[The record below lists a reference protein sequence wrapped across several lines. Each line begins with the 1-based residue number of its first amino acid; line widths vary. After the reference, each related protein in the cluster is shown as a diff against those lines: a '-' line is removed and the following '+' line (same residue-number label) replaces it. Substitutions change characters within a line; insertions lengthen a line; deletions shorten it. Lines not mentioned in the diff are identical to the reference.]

1 VTTVDGFED
10 ALREEM
16 LDAAEQEVADRRD
29 QLAGESERRFDA
41 YANRHGY
48 DLGYLGDTIE
58 TSRVSRSGNRVSA
71 TVSWGWGAALWEY
84 GVDPHVIEGNPTLAF
99 SWQSPPEGTRPP
111 GAPGFVVADSVN
123 WGSVTGGIPEAR
135 AIRTA
140 LQVVGQAMRGGIQ

>member
-1 VTTVDGFED
+1 MTTVDGFED
-10 ALREEM
+10 ALREELM
-16 LDAAEQEVADRRD
+16 DAAETEVAERRD
-29 QLAGESERRFDA
+29 QLASESEDRFNA

-58 TSRVSRSGNRVSA
+58 MSGVRRGRDRVSA

-84 GVDPHVIEGNPTLAF
+84 GVSPHVIEGNPTLAF
-99 SWQSPPEGTRPP
+99 SWDSPPQGTRPP
-111 GAPGFVVADSVN
+111 GAPGFVVADEVN

-140 LQVVGQAMRGGIQ
+140 LQVVGQSMRG